1 MENLNLFGVPLS
13 DLDIKDLGGKRESV
27 KEQNQRRQFVRELID
42 VMDALDVEQDADGV
56 GLVQDFEKPKHF
68 LHFDP
73 YAGSEAG
80 LSEHAAA
87 DADITALR
95 YEDKFKLRASIVLSA
110 YHNQLE

>member
-1 MENLNLFGVPLS
+1 
-13 DLDIKDLGGKRESV
+13 
-27 KEQNQRRQFVRELID
+27 
-42 VMDALDVEQDADGV
+42 
-56 GLVQDFEKPKHF
+56 LVQDFEKPKHF

-110 YHNQLE
+110 YHN